1 MTMISDLSPSRKITT
16 APAAILGVVL
26 ISFFVYL
33 LTAFRTIPWW
43 VASYMLAAADLGVP
57 PPPGALLPT
66 IVGWLVSRLAGPST
80 TAFTL
85 NLLAAGVA
93 SVTAVLAG
101 IVAAGMIRH
110 IGGSTGSLFG
120 GGLLSSTVWMGTM
133 IGALT
138 LAFSSTIWEHAV
150 QFTPYIF
157 TALVTIPILWAMIR
171 WWNRAD
177 SPGSW
182 RWLVLITLLFGLDF
196 SVHRTNL
203 LLLPGV
209 LVWILIRQ
217 PGAFSSFKTWL
228 PLGAG
233 LLMGLSFHLLLIP
246 IASAKPFFNFGAPDS
261 WSGFWDY
268 VTLAQFGGGWLIDLW
283 PRNGPFLDHQV
294 MDYLR
299 AFAANFFSYDGS
311 WSLIGILPTLFGL
324 IGLVGLWRH
333 SRRMAFGFIVL
344 FLFSSLGAVIYFN
357 VPANYFRSMWR
368 HYLPSFVIFATL
380 MSYGLGIFLV
390 WLLRVLPQLKWLKIS
405 LICLLVLVLPVHQ
418 IIRNYGER
426 DVSDDYFAYDFS
438 KNLLTPLAE
447 NAVLFTYGDNDT
459 FGLWYLQVVEK
470 IRPDVTV
477 LNVHL
482 LNTPWFNLQIN
493 ERDPELTGNLIPTEI
508 NELRIMPWKDTTITV
523 AVVGSPSDYDMP
535 AGAVLPDS
543 ISYRVPPT
551 TSGQYLLPGEWMM
564 LHILLNNQWR
574 RPIYFANTG
583 GDRFPSYVKPYI
595 RSEGLVSRLVPSP
608 EAPSDMAVMRRN
620 LLERYSYR
628 GYADESVRVDE
639 ESRKMGI
646 NYLAPCLMMA
656 YAAYQSGNQEEA
668 SRMMGKIQQSLPPD
682 RLRPLPQSLEDAI
695 RQITGE

>member
-1 MTMISDLSPSRKITT
+1 MAKLSDSLSSRNT
-16 APAAILGVVL
+16 AAA
-26 ISFFVYL
+26 
-33 LTAFRTIPWW
+33 LTAFLGVALISLFVYYLTAYRTIPWW
-43 VASYMLAAADLGVP
+43 VASYTLAAADLGVA

-80 TAFTL
+80 TAFVL

-93 SVTAVLAG
+93 SFTALLAG
-101 IVAAGMIRH
+101 IVAAGMIRQ
-110 IGGSTGSLFG
+110 IGGSAGSLFG
-120 GGLLSSTVWMGTM
+120 GGLLSSTVWTGTM

-138 LAFSSTIWEHAV
+138 LAFSNTLWEHAV

-209 LVWILIRQ
+209 LVWIQIRQ
-217 PGAFSSFKTWL
+217 PGAFRSTKTWL

-246 IASAKPFFNFGAPDS
+246 VAAAKPFFNFGAPDS

-283 PRNGPFLDHQV
+283 PRNGPFLDYQV

-299 AFAANFFSYDGS
+299 AFAANFFRYDGS
-311 WSLIGILPTLFGL
+311 WSLIGILPTVFGL
-324 IGLVGLWRH
+324 IGLIGLWRH

-357 VPANYFRSMWR
+357 VPVNFFRSMWR

-380 MSYGLGIFLV
+380 MSYGLGLFLV
-390 WLLRVLPQLKWLKIS
+390 WFLRVLPQRKWLKIS
-405 LICLLVLVLPVHQ
+405 LICLLIFVLPVHQ
-418 IIRNYGER
+418 IIRNYGQR
-426 DVSDDYFAYDFS
+426 DVSDNYFAYDFS

-482 LNTPWFNLQIN
+482 LNTAWFIRQVN
-493 ERDPELTGNLIPTEI
+493 EREPDLTGNLTLAQID
-508 NELRIMPWKDTTITV
+508 ELRPIPWKDTTITV
-523 AVVGSPSDYDMP
+523 AVTGSPADYGLP
-535 AGAVLPDS
+535 TGTVFPDS
-543 ISYRVPPT
+543 IAYLVRPT
-551 TSGQYLLPGEWMM
+551 YSDKYLLTGEWMM
-564 LHILLNNQWR
+564 LRVIAQNDWR

-583 GDRFPSYVKPYI
+583 GDRFPGYVKPYI
-595 RSEGLVSRLVPSP
+595 RPEGLVSRLVPSP
-608 EAPSDMAVMRRN
+608 DAPSDIAVMRHN
-620 LLERYSYR
+620 LLERYSFR
-628 GYADESVRVDE
+628 GYADESVRIDE
-639 ESRKMGI
+639 ESRKMGV
-646 NYLAPCLMMA
+646 NYLSPCLMLA
-656 YAAYQSGNQEEA
+656 YSAHQSGNQDEV
-668 SRMMGKIQQSLPPD
+668 SRIMAKIDESLPPD
-682 RLRPLPQSLEDAI
+682 RLRPLPQHLADALSQI
-695 RQITGE
+695 RGN